1 MDSKFDMLDSVIRK
15 CLELRSFCMYDR
27 YIQWCLAK
35 GVDSIHLDAEWEDRV
50 RRFAMDAQIPLTIA
64 VNAKA
69 LSLEMDNVSEF
80 IRDAGVHE
88 GIQMAEYME
97 YLTKIAEEN
106 TNFTQKHS
114 TQELECDPIHVAIG
128 DFMVSE
134 YVYNNLGMLAASTE
148 NLMAAV
154 EGRMD
159 ELDKQVRE
167 SMEFVSDRLE
177 EENPEI
183 FSDEDDDGFKCCGD
197 CDDCDFVKECEE
209 MLAGEDDEEDTF
221 ECDGDCE
228 VCDQFDDCDES
239 VFADDDDD
247 DEDEEDAR
255 PNNAN
260 FQIHI
265 PVWFLKEIGLYNQ
278 EERDAFLEQMLD
290 RFEAVAKEMIT
301 AKAGRE
307 MWNEDGEPL
316 TEDPFA
322 GK

>member
-50 RRFAMDAQIPLTIA
+50 RRLAMDAQIPLTIA

-80 IRDAGVHE
+80 IRNAGVHE

-97 YLTKIAEEN
+97 YLAKIAEEN
-106 TNFTQKHS
+106 TNFAQKHS
-114 TQELECDPIHVAIG
+114 AQELECDPTHVAIG
-128 DFMVSE
+128 DFLVSE

-159 ELDKQVRE
+159 DLDKQVRE

-183 FSDEDDDGFKCCGD
+183 FSDEDGDGFKCCGD

-209 MLAGEDDEEDTF
+209 MLAGEDDEEDT
-221 ECDGDCE
+221 
-228 VCDQFDDCDES
+228 
-239 VFADDDDD
+239 
-247 DEDEEDAR
+247 R

-260 FQIHI
+260 FQVYI
-265 PVWFLKEIGLYNQ
+265 PVWFLEEIGLDSQ
-278 EERDAFLEQMLD
+278 EERDAFLEQLLD
-290 RFEAVAKEMIT
+290 RFETVAKEMIT

-307 MWNEDGEPL
+307 MCDENGEPL
-316 TEDPFA
+316 SEDPFE